1 MARRTVTRR
10 RKSDVLEAAARSQLT
25 AAYVRVSTEEQA
37 VQGVSLDAQIE
48 RVRAYATA
56 QGLRLEMI
64 YRDEGV
70 SAGTPLAS
78 RPEGARMVDA
88 LQRGEFAHVIAVK
101 LDRCFRNAADCMHTV
116 DGWTKAGIAVHF
128 VDLGGQAV
136 DSQTAM
142 GKFFLSIM
150 ASCAELELGNI
161 RDRTRTALQ
170 HKRMRG
176 DRLGTTPFGFRTPAP
191 GAALVPDQRELET
204 VRRLLELCE
213 EDLPFAHVAR
223 RLNEEGRA
231 AKRGGIW
238 QSATVRR
245 IWLARDRFSQ
255 VLHAQDSCRPTS
267 AA

>member
-1 MARRTVTRR
+1 
-10 RKSDVLEAAARSQLT
+10 
-25 AAYVRVSTEEQA
+25 VSTEEQA

-56 QGLRLEMI
+56 QALRLEMI

-78 RPEGARMVDA
+78 RPEGSRMVEA
-88 LQRGEFAHVIAVK
+88 LHHGEFAHVIAVK
-101 LDRCFRNAADCMHTV
+101 LDRTFRNAADCMHTV
-116 DGWTKAGIAVHF
+116 DGWTKSGISVHF

-161 RDRTRTALQ
+161 RDRTRAALQ

-176 DRLGTTPFGFRTPAP
+176 DRLGTTPYGFRTPAP
-191 GAALVPDQRELET
+191 GAPLTPDPQELAT
-204 VRRLLELCE
+204 VRRLLELCAQE
-213 EDLPFAHVAR
+213 IPFTNVAR
-223 RLNEEGRA
+223 QLTMEGHV
-231 AKRGGIW
+231 AKRGGSW
-238 QSATVRR
+238 HSATVRR
-245 IWLARDRFSQ
+245 VWLSRCRFSDLLTAG
-255 VLHAQDSCRPTS
+255 VRTGADCTETPEENCTRSPGDNLHGEGVRDAPL
-267 AA
+267 